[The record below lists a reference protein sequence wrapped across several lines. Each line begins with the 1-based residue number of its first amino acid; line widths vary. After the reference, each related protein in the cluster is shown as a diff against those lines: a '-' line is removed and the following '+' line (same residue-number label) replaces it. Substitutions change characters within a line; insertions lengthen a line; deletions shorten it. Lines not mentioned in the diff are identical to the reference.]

1 MCNPERIII
10 RACVTD
16 IPGVSEVR
24 PWTLAKLFL
33 KHERG
38 RYLDKQNDF
47 IHGLPGFDVLDE
59 NRKIKR
65 WCMVDLN
72 MSGSPDGEA
81 SSVPHGVYL
90 ATRTDEGCTWE
101 DKAKIFTR
109 QYSWRG
115 TKETSQGSVSILSK
129 EGCET

>member
-10 RACVTD
+10 RAYVTD

-38 RYLDKQNDF
+38 GYLDKQNDF

-65 WCMVDLN
+65 WYMVDLN

-109 QYSWRG
+109 QYSWGG
-115 TKETSQGSVSILSK
+115 TKETSQGSVPILSK